1 MKSIDLKVTLEFD
14 DEIDETFS
22 AVIVEN
28 VKQALIHERDTRGL
42 VPDDCETYTKEITVK
57 KITHYD
63 GQN

>member
-1 MKSIDLKVTLEFD
+1 MKSIDLKITLEFD
-14 DEIDETFS
+14 DEIDDKLSENI
-22 AVIVEN
+22 AEN
-28 VKQALIHERDTRGL
+28 VKQALIHERDSRGL